1 MPESCAKVVRRPF
14 ARIVELRKPT
24 GCRSNCPWPRTISKG
39 LSFTRVCK
47 EARPLAVDK
56 SVSDSAWRVRR
67 AAEVEAGLARLGRCS
82 TSAAPVKRPT
92 LPPPPFVANPQ
103 RRDLLLLDCGYSVP
117 VYPDVIEPKPAR
129 PPTSVFLRI
138 FATIVAQICR
148 VKCTHLCVTCLW
160 KHSL

>member
-14 ARIVELRKPT
+14 ARIAILREST
-24 GCRSNCPWPRTISKG
+24 GCRSNRPWSRTISER
-39 LSFTRVCK
+39 LSFTRVCQ
-47 EARPLAVDK
+47 EARPLAVQK
-56 SVSDSAWRVRR
+56 SVRRWRVRR
-67 AAEVEAGLARLGRCS
+67 AADVEAGLARLVRCS

-138 FATIVAQICR
+138 FATIVAQMCR
-148 VKCTHLCVTCLW
+148 IKCTHLCVTCLW

>member
-14 ARIVELRKPT
+14 ARIAKLRGST

-67 AAEVEAGLARLGRCS
+67 AADVEAGLARLVRCS

-117 VYPDVIEPKPAR
+117 VYPDVIEPKPVR
-129 PPTSVFLRI
+129 PPDICVFADICDHCRSNVSHQMYTSMRDVSVE
-138 FATIVAQICR
+138 T
-148 VKCTHLCVTCLW
+148 
-160 KHSL
+160 